1 MLQQLTYVIVEC
13 PYNGDLASLCSN
25 FFLAIDNIV
34 GTNYHRRYGQQ
45 IRLGEK
51 TLLQAMTQI
60 AIQHSLGVLVI
71 DEIQHLHHTKSKRD
85 ELLNFFTEMTNTIGI
100 PILLVGTP
108 KASGIFKDLRGG
120 RRAIGFG
127 SMEWGISKTE
137 NDMMQW
143 RRFVKRLWRFQ
154 WVQKRSKEPSE
165 DIIEHLFILSQGII
179 DITIKLVV
187 IAQIRAI
194 VSKAEELTIPL
205 FDTVYAEEMK
215 SVHPMLDALRS
226 GNVAEI
232 QKYSDL
238 TMPKVDIDEVA
249 SNMPQSIEVDNIEDQ
264 SEAVE
269 SELQLLLLMFKLDY
283 KAYLTEI
290 ASLKQDYPDID
301 NPALVRKLIS
311 EIDASAASLKS
322 IKKKELKP
330 KTNVISYSKW
340 NKLDHDDLRYI
351 HSNSK
356 TESEMHAN
364 LVEAGLIG
372 AVK

>member
-1 MLQQLTYVIVEC
+1 
-13 PYNGDLASLCSN
+13 
-25 FFLAIDNIV
+25 
-34 GTNYHRRYGQQ
+34 
-45 IRLGEK
+45 
-51 TLLQAMTQI
+51 
-60 AIQHSLGVLVI
+60 
-71 DEIQHLHHTKSKRD
+71 
-85 ELLNFFTEMTNTIGI
+85 
-100 PILLVGTP
+100 
-108 KASGIFKDLRGG
+108 
-120 RRAIGFG
+120 
-127 SMEWGISKTE
+127 
-137 NDMMQW
+137 MMQW